1 MSHRRSSHHPR
12 IPFIMYKSLQSLRGV
27 FFGLICLCKFWSSFF
42 FPFLLVIRWLR
53 SALALKKCLF
63 QSDLFVEVSKNVHK
77 YNGVLKGIN
86 LFFGRL
92 TDWEWGALFLFQSH
106 LLWSPCF
113 SFSISLIEI
122 RTDWRLPCSFG
133 SAQVSLM
140 FFTRVYIS
148 MGLWF
153 ILFAEHLSCQI
164 LCSFDMII
172 LMQGH

>member
-1 MSHRRSSHHPR
+1 
-12 IPFIMYKSLQSLRGV
+12 
-27 FFGLICLCKFWSSFF
+27 LIYLFLS
-42 FPFLLVIRWLR
+42 FLLVIRWLR

-63 QSDLFVEVSKNVHK
+63 QYDLFVEVSKNVHK
-77 YNGVLKGIN
+77 YNGVLWAGRRKGKVQTG
-86 LFFGRL
+86 LFSGRL
-92 TDWEWGALFLFQSH
+92 TDWEWGALFISNLICYGALRF
-106 LLWSPCF
+106 L
-113 SFSISLIEI
+113 FSISLVEI